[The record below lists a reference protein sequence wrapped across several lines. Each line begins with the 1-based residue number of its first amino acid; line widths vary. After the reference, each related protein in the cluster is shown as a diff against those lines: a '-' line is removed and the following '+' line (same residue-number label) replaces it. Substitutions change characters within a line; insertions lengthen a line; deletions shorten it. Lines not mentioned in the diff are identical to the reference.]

1 MGLFTR
7 IATAVVASSSFWL
20 QPALA
25 QDSTIVGQYKD
36 DSTNITF
43 GMYGVDA
50 IVDATTGEVAQ
61 GFYNF
66 GIVLPDNAL
75 KVNANEYI
83 GILRCESTNSTLT
96 GWCGISHGDKG
107 QMTNSLLLVAWP
119 WNGQVMTT
127 FRYATKWAMPTEYTG
142 DAKLTQISSFV
153 NETMFEVI
161 YRCQNCFSWNTTET
175 TKQTVNTTSGTLLFG
190 RALAMRGPQAAS
202 CPSKMT
208 FGFHD
213 SGYSQYGVDLSNA
226 IHPSYAS
233 WAALATHVATT
244 DCANIPAATPTPSP
258 EPSTS
263 GSASASA
270 TVTGT
275 GSASVPATTTVAPT
289 PTPTPIVPCKPAPN
303 KTYDYIIVGAG
314 AGGIPIADRL
324 SQIGK
329 SVLLIEKGPP
339 SSGRWGGVMRPDW
352 LNNTNLTRFDVPGLC
367 NQIWVD
373 SVGVACTDTEQME
386 GCVLGGGTAVNAGLW
401 WRANPLDWDYNFPD
415 GWRSKDMV
423 DATNRVFQRIPGT
436 IAPSMD
442 GKVYMHQGFDVIAG
456 GLNSSGWNYVI
467 PNDHPDQKN
476 RTYGH
481 TTYMFANGER
491 GGPMG
496 TYLVSASQRSNFS
509 LWMNTPVRRLIR
521 DGGHITGVELEC
533 TSDGYSG
540 NVYLTPGTGRVISSA
555 GTFATAK
562 LLLRSGIGPADQLN
576 VVKNSPDGP
585 TMINST
591 SWIDLPVGYNLND
604 HVNTDT
610 EISHPDVVFY
620 DFYAA
625 WTKPIVSDEDN
636 YLKNRT
642 GILAQSAP
650 NIGPMFWEAIKG
662 EDGIV
667 RQLQWTSRVEGST
680 NTSMIMSQYLGRGSV
695 SRGRMVITR
704 RLTTFVSV
712 PPYLHDDLDKAVVI
726 KGIESL
732 QASLKNVRNITW
744 ITPPSNQTATEYVNS
759 LPNTPAK
766 RRANHWIGTAKM
778 GLDDG
783 RLGGSAVVDI
793 NTKVYG
799 TDNLFVVDASI
810 FPGHVT
816 GNPSAAIVTVAER
829 AFERISALHAP
840 VLGKEGA
847 QCGGN
852 AWTGSFQCDAGLQCN
867 YVDPTMSRCD
877 KAAAKTVRRLRV

>member
-1 MGLFTR
+1 MGLITR
-7 IATAVVASSSFWL
+7 IATALVAYSSLWV
-20 QPALA
+20 QPCLA
-25 QDSTIVGQYKD
+25 QDSTIVSKYKD

-43 GMYGVDA
+43 GMYGIDA
-50 IVDATTGEVAQ
+50 IVDASTGEVAQ

-75 KVNANEYI
+75 KKDANEYI
-83 GILRCESTNSTLT
+83 GILRCQSTNTSLT

-127 FRYATKWAMPTEYTG
+127 FRYATKWTMPTEYIG

-161 YRCQNCFSWNTTET
+161 YRCQNCFSWKTTET
-175 TKQTVNTTSGTLLFG
+175 TTQTVNTTSGTLLFG
-190 RALAMRGPQAAS
+190 RALAVRGPDAAS

-213 SGYSQYGVDLSNA
+213 SGYSQYGVDLTNA

-233 WAALATHVATT
+233 WAAMATHVVST
-244 DCANIPAATPTPSP
+244 DLP
-258 EPSTS
+258 
-263 GSASASA
+263 
-270 TVTGT
+270 V
-275 GSASVPATTTVAPT
+275 

-314 AGGIPIADRL
+314 AAGIPLADRL
-324 SQIGK
+324 SQVGK

-415 GWRSKDMV
+415 GWRSKDMAG
-423 DATNRVFQRIPGT
+423 ATSRVFQRIPGT

-442 GKVYMHQGFDVIAG
+442 GKLYMHQGFDVIAS
-456 GLNSSGWNYVI
+456 GLNASGWNYVI

-481 TTYMFANGER
+481 TTYMFSGGER
-491 GGPMG
+491 SGPMG
-496 TYLVSASQRSNFS
+496 TYLVSASQRGNFN

-540 NVYLTPGTGRVISSA
+540 NVYVTPNTGRVISSA
-555 GTFATAK
+555 GTFASAK
-562 LLLRSGIGPADQLN
+562 LLLRSGIGPADQLS

-585 TMINST
+585 TMINAT

-620 DFYAA
+620 DFYEA
-625 WTKPIVSDEDN
+625 WTKPIVSDEDS

-662 EDGIV
+662 DDGIV

-712 PPYLHDDLDKAVVI
+712 PPYLHDDLDKDVVI
-726 KGIESL
+726 KGIQNL
-732 QASLKNVRNITW
+732 QAALKNVPNITW
-744 ITPPSNQTATEYVNS
+744 ITPAPNQTVAEYVNS

-766 RRANHWIGTAKM
+766 RRANHWIGTNKM

-783 RLGGSAVVDI
+783 RLGGTAVVDLD
-793 NTKVYG
+793 TKVYG

-829 AFERISALHAP
+829 AFERLSSLHAP

-852 AWTGSFQCDAGLQCN
+852 TWSGSFQCEAGLQCS
-867 YVDPTMSRCD
+867 YVNSTLSRCD
-877 KAAAKTVRRLRV
+877 KTAAKTLRRLRV